1 MRAAYIV
8 ENKSVPLVVVPLVV
22 AEAGS
27 FAGGVGGGAAIG
39 GLLSAPIVG
48 GLCVGLGVV
57 GGLVCGVVVVGGGS
71 YAGSVY
77 GAKGGEII
85 GEVIYESTK

>member
-8 ENKSVPLVVVPLVV
+8 ENKSVPLVV

-57 GGLVCGVVVVGGGS
+57 GGLVCGVVVVGGRFLCWQRLWCEGW
-71 YAGSVY
+71 
-77 GAKGGEII
+77 
-85 GEVIYESTK
+85 